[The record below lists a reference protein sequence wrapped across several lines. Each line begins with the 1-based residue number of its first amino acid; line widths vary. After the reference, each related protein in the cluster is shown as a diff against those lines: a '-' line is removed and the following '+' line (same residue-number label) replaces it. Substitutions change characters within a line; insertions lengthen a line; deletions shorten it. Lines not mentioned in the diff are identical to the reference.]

1 MIGGFFKY
9 HFSNQAITLK
19 IDDPKSPLTAMFNG
33 QPLEIKAILTTMGG
47 HVEPV
52 SIPPVSGLGKL
63 PTVNPELEG
72 CQTERG
78 RTELFGGWIAHWLR
92 SRHPDGSAKGLGR

>member
-1 MIGGFFKY
+1 MQLFEFVSEPQQTDRVENRAGRPDAGT
-9 HFSNQAITLK
+9 SLATV
-19 IDDPKSPLTAMFNG
+19 
-33 QPLEIKAILTTMGG
+33 GG

-52 SIPPVSGLGKL
+52 PIALVSGLGKL

-78 RTELFGGWIAHWLR
+78 RTELFGGWMAHWLR
-92 SRHPDGSAKGLGR
+92 SRHPDGSAKGLGP